1 MSDLS
6 HAPLEIPSSIHTNTG
21 FLLLKH
27 ALVFLPF
34 AQDVL
39 PFYTWELSYNF
50 QDPDQTSL
58 DCETIPEPVTLGS
71 PKHQTSLISGPI
83 LHFVACLSTHELLQG
98 RSCVFFISASLLP
111 NPRAQ

>member
-71 PKHQTSLISGPI
+71 PNTRP
-83 LHFVACLSTHELLQG
+83 LSFLVP
-98 RSCVFFISASLLP
+98 SSICCMFIYS
-111 NPRAQ
+111 